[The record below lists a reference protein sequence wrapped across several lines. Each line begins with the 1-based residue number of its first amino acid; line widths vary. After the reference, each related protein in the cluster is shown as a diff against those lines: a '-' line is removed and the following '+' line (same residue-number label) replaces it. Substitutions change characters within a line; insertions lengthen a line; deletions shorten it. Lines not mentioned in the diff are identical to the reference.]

1 MSSKLIEVKNK
12 LDEGLV
18 FKISHFK
25 RKIKKTV
32 PHKHDDYNEL
42 IFLKEGEGFHQI
54 EEKQYMIKAPEF
66 FILNPGQLHFW
77 QFTSI
82 PDGFV
87 IMFKKNFFDS
97 LKDYESMNLFNQLA
111 KNVRGAIP
119 ADLYPQQLL
128 DMLYDEF
135 KQGLAYSPQV
145 INGLLKSIIGKLLNI
160 KSTGKKSSIG
170 PDSQFEKF
178 QNLLLNA
185 EGRVYKVN
193 YYAEKLN
200 TTPQNL
206 TNICKKN
213 VDKTASELINEQI
226 ILEAKRLILHTDSSI
241 NEITFQL
248 NFSDVS
254 NFVKFFKRFEGKTPV
269 QYRKQYFQ

>member
-1 MSSKLIEVKNK
+1 MSSKLIEIKNK

-42 IFLKEGEGFHQI
+42 ILLKKGEGFHQI
-54 EEKQYMIKAPEF
+54 EEKQYLIQAPEY

-82 PDGFV
+82 PEGFV
-87 IMFKKNFFDS
+87 IMFKKDFFDL

-111 KNVRGAIP
+111 QNVRGAIP
-119 ADLYPQQLL
+119 ANLYPQQLL

-135 KQGLAYSPQV
+135 KQGLTYSPQV

-160 KSTGKKSSIG
+160 KSPGKKSSIV

-178 QNLLLNA
+178 QSLLINT
-185 EGRVYKVN
+185 EGKVYKVN

-241 NEITFQL
+241 NEIAFQL

>member
-42 IFLKEGEGFHQI
+42 ILLKKGEGFHQI
-54 EEKQYMIKAPEF
+54 EEKQYLIQAPEY

-82 PDGFV
+82 PEGFV
-87 IMFKKNFFDS
+87 IMFKKNFFDL

-111 KNVRGAIP
+111 QNVRGAIP
-119 ADLYPQQLL
+119 ANLYPQQLL

-135 KQGLAYSPQV
+135 KQGLVYSPQV

-160 KSTGKKSSIG
+160 KSTGKKSSNG
-170 PDSQFEKF
+170 PASQFEIF
-178 QNLLLNA
+178 QSLLINT
-185 EGRVYKVN
+185 EGKVYKVN

-241 NEITFQL
+241 NEIAFQL

-254 NFVKFFKRFEGKTPV
+254 NFVKFFKRFEGKTPL